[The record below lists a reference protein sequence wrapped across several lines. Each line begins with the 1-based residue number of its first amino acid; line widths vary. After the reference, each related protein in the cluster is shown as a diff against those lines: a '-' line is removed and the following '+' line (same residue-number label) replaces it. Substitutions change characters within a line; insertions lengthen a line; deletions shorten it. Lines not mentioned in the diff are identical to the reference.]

1 MGQACSYTPSNS
13 SEFRPQLD
21 RNNDIVVAGSMNID
35 YFFKVDDLPQ
45 PGETIASKGFSKEF
59 GGKGA
64 NQAIACARLGA

>member
-1 MGQACSYTPSNS
+1 
-13 SEFRPQLD
+13 
-21 RNNDIVVAGSMNID
+21 MNID